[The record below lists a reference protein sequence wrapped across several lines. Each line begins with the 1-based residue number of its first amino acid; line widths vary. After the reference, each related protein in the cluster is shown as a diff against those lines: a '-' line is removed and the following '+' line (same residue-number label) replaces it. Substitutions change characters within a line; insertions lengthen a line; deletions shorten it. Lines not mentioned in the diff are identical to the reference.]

1 MKKNFLALL
10 LTLFLVPMVSNA
22 ALVSITNDST
32 SGTGTLSAASASG
45 TGSVSSS
52 HSGING
58 SFDDFWT
65 VSLVP
70 SSESFSIVSSIPKFA
85 SFNVEYRLDGASPW
99 ISYVAESSSAFAE
112 TVTASIQNLSGFQ
125 LHIFGNANNPQ
136 GLSGT
141 YQLTVNEVGSVSNVP
156 VPAAVWLFGSAL
168 MGLVGVS
175 RRKSSSVE
183 A

>member
-10 LTLFLVPMVSNA
+10 LTLFLFPMVSNA
-22 ALVSITNDST
+22 AIVTIANDSF
-32 SGTGTLSAASASG
+32 SGTGFIGSASA
-45 TGSVSSS
+45 TAPDSVSNS

-58 SFDDFWT
+58 NFDDFWT

-85 SFNVEYRLDGASPW
+85 SFNVEYRLDNASPW
-99 ISYVAESSSAFAE
+99 IAYTLDSSSVNVE
-112 TVTASIQNLSGFQ
+112 TVTASIQDLAGFQ
-125 LHIFGNANNPQ
+125 LHIFGNANNPA

-141 YQLTVNEVGSVSNVP
+141 YQLTVNDIDSVSNVP

-175 RRKSSSVE
+175 RRKSSI
-183 A
+183 AA